1 VTAIANYPSLAHAEC
16 PYPLYE
22 ELRRDM
28 PVVCLQDSGDY
39 LVTRHEDVH
48 FALSRPDLFSSDV
61 GAAAPR
67 EHAGGYRSMLNTDP
81 PEHAPKRKLAFD
93 PFKPARLRAIDPDVR
108 AIADAVIDA
117 FIDDGEADLMDAF
130 ALPIPIKVTSRLMG
144 LPEADYDQIKDWSSI
159 EGSGQAYLDAPER
172 AVDRAKDLRMVD
184 YVKAAV
190 AHRRAQPGGDVLS
203 EMITAQVA
211 RDGEFD
217 ELILEAEG
225 ATLLLGGI
233 VTTAHLICS
242 ALHLLLRSPGTLA
255 AVRADHAQIPRLLE
269 EVLRIES
276 PVQWRPR
283 RCVADTEL
291 GGVTIPAG
299 ARVLLVLGA
308 ANRDGACFAQ
318 PQTLDHERANVKRH
332 VAFGYGAHFCLGA
345 PLARLEGKHALER
358 LLARVDDL
366 ALAVGDHEVQHIRSV
381 LFRAPAA
388 LPVTFRKR

>member
-1 VTAIANYPSLAHAEC
+1 VTAIANYPSLAHSEC
-16 PYPLYE
+16 PYALYD
-22 ELRRDM
+22 ELRRDA
-28 PVVCLQDSGDY
+28 PVVCLDDSGDY
-39 LVTRHEDVH
+39 LVSRHEDVH

-61 GAAAPR
+61 GGAAPR
-67 EHAGGYRSMLNTDP
+67 ENSGGYLSMLNTDP
-81 PEHAPKRKLAFD
+81 PEHAAKRKLAFE
-93 PFKPARLRAIDPDVR
+93 PFKPARLKAFDPTVR
-108 AIADAVIDA
+108 AIVDDVIDA
-117 FIDDGEADLMDAF
+117 FIDDGQADLMESF

-159 EGSGQAYLDAPER
+159 EGSGQAYLGEPER
-172 AVDRAKDLRMVD
+172 EIDRAKDKRMVD
-184 YVKAAV
+184 YVKAAI
-190 AHRRAQPGGDVLS
+190 ADRRQHPGDDVLS
-203 EMITAQVA
+203 EMIAAQIA
-211 RDGEFD
+211 RDGEYD
-217 ELILEAEG
+217 DKILEAEG

-242 ALHLLLRSPGTLA
+242 AMHLLVQSPRTMA
-255 AVRADHAQIPRLLE
+255 AVSADHARIPRLLE
-269 EVLRIES
+269 EALRIES

-283 RCVADTEL
+283 RAVSDVEL

-308 ANRDGACFAQ
+308 ANRDGACFEE
-318 PQTLDHERANVKRH
+318 PETFDPERGNVKRH

-358 LLARVDDL
+358 LLSRADDF
-366 ALAVGDHEVQHIRSV
+366 ALAVPDHEVQHIRSV